1 MYSSNSHIYMHIY
14 ACIYIYIY
22 IQALIAYFIYSNVY
36 LLISDSKFIPPPLS
50 PLGTISLFSM

>member
-1 MYSSNSHIYMHIY
+1 MFRCTAVIH
-14 ACIYIYIY
+14 IYIY

>member
-1 MYSSNSHIYMHIY
+1 MYSSNSHIHIFIYSYIHIY
-14 ACIYIYIY
+14 SY